1 MTSNRD
7 TKIFLFN
14 MRPIPL
20 GLRMSLQDDPF
31 MSACIQDNMDCRGMH
46 GEYPGRVEW
55 DHVFTYQGRQLN
67 EWWAI
72 CPACWYHHRGGG
84 LDREY
89 SQFVALSRLS
99 DEQLKEVQ
107 KKYPRFD
114 WIKLKTRLQK
124 KYGKS
129 KVHK

>member
-1 MTSNRD
+1 
-7 TKIFLFN
+7 

-55 DHVFTYQGRQLN
+55 DHPFIYGGKQIN

-72 CPACWYHHRGGG
+72 VPACYYHHRGGG
-84 LDREY
+84 LDRGY
-89 SQFVALSRLS
+89 SQFVALSRLN
-99 DEQLKEVQ
+99 DKQLKEVQ
-107 KKYPRFD
+107 KKYPKVN
-114 WIKLKTRLQK
+114 WIGLKKRLDK
-124 KYGKS
+124 KYKHEKQS
-129 KVHK
+129 INTRISHR